1 MNSWAQLYFV
11 PKFRR
16 FSSMVF
22 DLIDLKPMVR
32 QYIILEGLGRDR
44 HYLLHSIQGT
54 EEVRPERDRDKIST
68 LKKMFQ
74 AIFFLCLGL
83 KTSIDSTI
91 SRGPTAE
98 HMAQYNWI
106 IPTQGMRIVLH
117 LFLSAH
123 YFVRKAH
130 NLSLV
135 ISIPL
140 SPLFTMCNSNSSWP

>member
-1 MNSWAQLYFV
+1 
-11 PKFRR
+11 
-16 FSSMVF
+16 
-22 DLIDLKPMVR
+22 
-32 QYIILEGLGRDR
+32 
-44 HYLLHSIQGT
+44 
-54 EEVRPERDRDKIST
+54 
-68 LKKMFQ
+68 
-74 AIFFLCLGL
+74 
-83 KTSIDSTI
+83 
-91 SRGPTAE
+91 
-98 HMAQYNWI
+98 MAQYNWI